1 MLKKIKNTNV
11 CSRVTDEVIIL
22 NVVPRR
28 RQLGLIFLTTSL
40 CIFTLRSE
48 PNNKQVSNTMK
59 PTKLRSDCTTF
70 EISPFQLYQ
79 TRQFSTWNSDGPEQH
94 ELTAIDYPPRY
105 ISVFPSKPPLCTDVN
120 PTYPLV
126 TSWTH
131 EPPSFQMLL
140 SSVLPFGAASSNHTV
155 HKTIQ
160 TFKIT
165 GD

>member
-1 MLKKIKNTNV
+1 MVQVTTEMQYNRRKKAMLKKIKNTNV

-70 EISPFQLYQ
+70 EISPF
-79 TRQFSTWNSDGPEQH
+79 
-94 ELTAIDYPPRY
+94 
-105 ISVFPSKPPLCTDVN
+105 
-120 PTYPLV
+120 
-126 TSWTH
+126 
-131 EPPSFQMLL
+131 
-140 SSVLPFGAASSNHTV
+140 
-155 HKTIQ
+155 
-160 TFKIT
+160 
-165 GD
+165 